1 MMNRTAATYSLMLIG
16 VLMLGACGSGGAAT
30 PAASAQISVTTRPD
44 PPVKGPVQV
53 FIDVKDAQGLL
64 LNDATVLVLVSH
76 TTMNGMNQ
84 QGMARSQGNGRYAMM
99 SDMSGMNGQW
109 LITVQ
114 VSKGNLNL
122 AQDFK
127 IDVK

>member
-1 MMNRTAATYSLMLIG
+1 MKRRTVYVFSLIVIG
-16 VLMLGACGSGGAAT
+16 VLVLSACNGGIAT
-30 PAASAQISVTTRPD
+30 PAASAQINVTTQPD

-53 FIDVKDAQGLL
+53 LVDVKDAQGQPLD
-64 LNDATVLVLVSH
+64 DAAVLVLVSH

-84 QGMARSQGNGRYAMM
+84 QAPAKAQSNGRYAMLT
-99 SDMSGMNGQW
+99 DMSGMNGQW

-114 VSKGNLNL
+114 VSKGSLNL

-127 IDVK
+127 IDVQ